1 MRKYKRWKQA
11 MSILI
16 ASFLLTGVFLIIEA
30 GSEKGVQQLYRNEH
44 GQGTRAEELRV
55 SVGDNEQVDIQIEVA
70 EREYTEEELREAF
83 QEALDKLEEFI
94 LGENESL
101 DSVEKPLRL
110 IEKIPDTGINVA
122 WELDRYDVMNIR
134 GALQAEN
141 IDKDGSLVK
150 LRAVLSY
157 KEEEVGQILHAVVYP
172 PKSDEKAMQELEL
185 KEAIKE
191 INSETKASEKFLL
204 PDSIAGDSVSWERES
219 QSYAYFVFLFGL
231 VGAMYLLLHGEEK
244 RRREQK
250 ERAEQ
255 MLLDYPEILNQ
266 FALLLGAGMSVKNV
280 WYRIVQQYQTHKRTK
295 GIRYAYEE
303 MSYTYRELQSKVMET
318 QCYEKFGKRCQMQQY
333 VKLGTILSQNLRKG
347 SAGLTKML
355 ELEAKM
361 AFEERKHR
369 AKRLGEE
376 AGTKLLIPMFLML
389 LIVLMIV
396 IIPAFFSFQFT

>member
-1 MRKYKRWKQA
+1 MCKDKKRKQA
-11 MSILI
+11 ISILI
-16 ASFLLTGVFLIIEA
+16 VSLFLTGIFLIIEA
-30 GSEKGVQQLYRNEH
+30 GREKGVQQLYRNEH

-70 EREYTEEELREAF
+70 EREYTKEELREAF
-83 QEALDKLEEFI
+83 QEALDKLEELI

-101 DSVEKPLRL
+101 DSVEKPLHL
-110 IEKIPDTGINVA
+110 IEKIPDTGINVT
-122 WELDRYDVMNIR
+122 WELDRYDVMSIQ
-134 GALQAEN
+134 GALQAQN

-157 KEEEVGQILHAVVYP
+157 KEEEVGQVLHAVVYP
-172 PKSDEKAMQELEL
+172 PKSNEEAMQEFTL
-185 KEAIKE
+185 KEAIEE

-204 PDSIAGDSVSWERES
+204 PESIEGNEVSWERHS
-219 QSYAYFVFLFGL
+219 QSYAYLVFLFGV
-231 VGAMYLLLHGEEK
+231 VGAVYILLHGEEK
-244 RRREQK
+244 QRKEQK

-303 MSYTYRELQSKVMET
+303 MSYTYRELESRLMET
-318 QCYEKFGKRCQMQQY
+318 QCYEKFGKRCQVQQY

-347 SAGLTKML
+347 SAGLTKLL

-389 LIVLMIV
+389 LIVLIIV
-396 IIPAFFSFQFT
+396 IIPAFFSFQLT